1 MPSPREF
8 TETNSGSRRGR
19 RSYIKAETLN
29 KGMNCEPIIFH
40 RNCTKRII
48 SQSPRGKPKRKA
60 GRPRKYKLENLD
72 SPSFC
77 EGLDSSTCPLNL
89 SSDKMSCKRQR
100 RLSKDDSESVVNQ
113 KSDKLNIKVKIDESP
128 YKQLT
133 TSSSPERPMDEPII
147 KIKKFTCQECGM
159 QFKTKGR
166 FDKHI
171 PCRVHRGSEYVQK
184 PQVKRGRKSLNSKSL
199 NNMKLLPST
208 VQRKGVDDIDE
219 YSLLVRILGKS
230 PKSYNCAK
238 YMNDENFKEAD
249 DNSSEFSTRKSSSI
263 TGTLK
268 FNISPNHTVEF
279 LVSAN
284 LLAVKQCISLLD
296 NNNSAQFN
304 GVVPLSTLD
313 KINVYK
319 TRKDYLTEINGVSS
333 SLPFTCLPSY
343 HRSVDSVLVSSTSS
357 VINANKE
364 KQVNY
369 NTNNTNHITSNYQN
383 DYSFLSHNVMN
394 LSSNPLLL
402 EEFRDRSQDELQAAR
417 TILSLAHGATD
428 IIFNMGQITMD
439 IDNNNASIANNNN
452 NNNDNLC
459 ELNTYNTDVVTN
471 VTESR
476 ISGDEVAGNSQW
488 ASKHTTDSFQQ
499 GNELNSKSTAII
511 PSIIPGSIQSN
522 SQSNMVLENNVSQA
536 TILHDSDK
544 CISQAI
550 NTASATTTIIP
561 AIQTTTD
568 YLMTSTAAVTM
579 LTTTTTATTTTTTNT
594 TSQSSKSVSD
604 TWHPISSSQN
614 NISSNNNHN
623 NSSAVHRKIRPPPKK
638 RLSTNYSRSNSSR
651 SLADSNNTPTKSQ
664 DNANQIKSSFS
675 SSTTVCEPLVVAN
688 QPIKPII
695 SVSAI
700 SSYASSTDHIDT
712 LSTFSYSSCTSSTSG
727 VGLVSAP
734 IQLTNVVY
742 GNPNLIPSHTT
753 SLTPF
758 IPNQDLTTHPP
769 NPMNAFTMVFP
780 TPRPITP
787 TPQTINGTQPSFFIL
802 PQLMVLPRFVGSY
815 IPMISAPEPYPS
827 IINPVHSS
835 SLTETR
841 SSTFMTSSLV
851 TPIPTVQPDYS
862 TNQPVRTIILQPPP
876 QPSLPLTQPMSMIL
890 GSETVTT
897 QTSSDDSHL
906 KPINHNLNS
915 DEIKE
920 LNTSDSNNV
929 IVSQQSEICS
939 VKDKLLLPTLSNQN
953 NANCSKKSEL
963 TKCIWSGPNITK
975 PVPIRPVPEAFKVRS
990 SNVLP
995 SLQSKSVQEHQQPQ
1009 QQQQQQQQQHHG
1021 LTGQQQTASD
1031 QKVLSTPVTYHDMT
1045 NNWTKTTVSL
1055 TTAIVNTITDS
1066 PAYIIN
1072 PPPSPICIDLV
1083 SPVKTSTVETTL
1095 DTSPSCQT
1103 SQQSQ
1108 NKLVTI
1114 LPANQSDKI
1123 NKFQYRSLHYKKRLN
1138 FVRHNNYKK
1147 CLSTLHNLQVSTT
1160 NANTTTTAT
1169 CLRGKYRCQDFHSL
1183 HSVKSYPL
1191 RKHWR
1196 THTGIRPYI
1205 CHHCDISFTN
1215 RGNLS
1220 KHMKSRCHHDKFL
1233 KDSGLTQMPL
1243 SNSISDSESQFN
1255 GTSNNE
1261 EISVEQKDDNDTTT
1275 TTTTT
1280 TTNDDSNNTVCAPED
1295 LSNCS
1300 KASVVA
1306 STSPSSV
1313 SCKTRN
1319 SKGAVNS
1326 CSIPMNNKRNQDNP
1340 STHNDIH
1347 AAIPKSSSTA
1357 PPSPVSSSSNLS
1369 LKSSVLQFNT
1379 CSHVSDSSNRI
1390 PAPNVNAV
1398 NLSQDLPMNLS
1409 AKPQEPIA
1417 LIRYVVDPST
1427 YAKMNGIQPANY
1439 LNHHHHHTDNLYDK
1453 QIPSNCLPSAEVIV
1467 QTAVEAARSLASD
1480 KPNLRQQTNK
1490 SNHSTPDSKYF
1501 EKTSSPGSI
1510 SGATKHTDIRK
1521 RNCNTSNDFE
1531 EQHFPKALRT
1541 STPNHLENKQND
1553 KPCLLPR
1560 PASNSS
1566 SCGSAIICT
1575 EDSSSNK
1582 LNKDT
1587 KQNNKLETT
1596 PVTPTTVSSKTESP
1610 PRQNHGVKSHN
1621 CLKDPRPYKC
1631 NTCDVGF
1638 RVTGHLYKH
1647 YRSKTH
1653 MSNILQMAQ
1662 LSSSTIERVLQC
1674 HNGNPQLINPDTGE
1688 LIMTTLEKLIPTCEI
1703 PTTVPVNTVTNGHN

>member
-1 MPSPREF
+1 MPNPREF

-19 RSYIKAETLN
+19 RSYIKAETLT

-60 GRPRKYKLENLD
+60 GRPRKYKLGDLD

-77 EGLDSSTCPLNL
+77 EGLDSSTCPLSL

-100 RLSKDDSESVVNQ
+100 RLSKGDSESVANQ
-113 KSDKLNIKVKIDESP
+113 KSDKLNIKVKTDESP

-133 TSSSPERPMDEPII
+133 SSSPEQLTSEPII
-147 KIKKFTCQECGM
+147 KVKKFTCQECGM

-171 PCRVHRGSEYVQK
+171 PCRVLRGSEYLQK
-184 PQVKRGRKSLNSKSL
+184 PQLKRGRKSLNSKSL

-208 VQRKGVDDIDE
+208 VQRKGVDDTDE
-219 YSLLVRILGKS
+219 FSLLVRILGKS

-249 DNSSEFSTRKSSSI
+249 DSSEFSTRKKSSI

-279 LVSAN
+279 SVSAN

-296 NNNSAQFN
+296 NNSGQFN
-304 GVVPLSTLD
+304 GVPLST
-313 KINVYK
+313 
-319 TRKDYLTEINGVSS
+319 TKDYLTEINGVSS

-343 HRSVDSVLVSSTSS
+343 RSVDSVIVSSTSS
-357 VINANKE
+357 VINTNKE

-369 NTNNTNHITSNYQN
+369 NTNNTIHQHNHITSSYQN
-383 DYSFLSHNVMN
+383 DYSFASHNLINM
-394 LSSNPLLL
+394 SSLNPLLD
-402 EEFRDRSQDELQAAR
+402 EYRDRSQDELQAAR

-428 IIFNMGQITMD
+428 LIFNMGQVNMD
-439 IDNNNASIANNNN
+439 IDSNNAPITNNINNNHNNND
-452 NNNDNLC
+452 DNLC
-459 ELNTYNTDVVTN
+459 ELNTYNTEVVTN
-471 VTESR
+471 ITESR
-476 ISGDEVAGNSQW
+476 ISGDEVGGNSQW
-488 ASKHTTDSFQQ
+488 VLKHTTDSFQQ
-499 GNELNSKSTAII
+499 GNELNSKSTAIM
-511 PSIIPGSIQSN
+511 PSITGSIQSN
-522 SQSNMVLENNVSQA
+522 SQSNMVLENNISQT

-550 NTASATTTIIP
+550 NTASTTATTIIP
-561 AIQTTTD
+561 AIQTVTD
-568 YLMTSTAAVTM
+568 YLMTTTTAAVTM
-579 LTTTTTATTTTTTNT
+579 LATTTTTATTNT
-594 TSQSSKSVSD
+594 TSQSSKTVSD

-614 NISSNNNHN
+614 NISSNNN
-623 NSSAVHRKIRPPPKK
+623 NSNAVHRKIRPPPKK

-664 DNANQIKSSFS
+664 DNANQIKSPFS
-675 SSTTVCEPLVVAN
+675 SCTTGCEPLVVAS

-695 SVSAI
+695 SVSAT
-700 SSYASSTDHIDT
+700 SSCASSTDHIDT
-712 LSTFSYSSCTSSTSG
+712 LSTFSYSSCTSSASG
-727 VGLVSAP
+727 IGLVSAP

-758 IPNQDLTTHPP
+758 IPNQDLTTHQP
-769 NPMNAFTMVFP
+769 NPLNAFTMVFP

-841 SSTFMTSSLV
+841 PSTFMTSSLV
-851 TPIPTVQPDYS
+851 TPIPTVQPEYS
-862 TNQPVRTIILQPPP
+862 PNQPVRTIILQPPP
-876 QPSLPLTQPMSMIL
+876 QPSLPLTQPMSIL

-897 QTSSDDSHL
+897 QTSDDSHL
-906 KPINHNLNS
+906 KPINQNLSS

-920 LNTSDSNNV
+920 LNISDSNNMQ
-929 IVSQQSEICS
+929 VSQQSEICS

-953 NANCSKKSEL
+953 NANCSKKSES

-975 PVPIRPVPEAFKVRS
+975 PVPIRPVPEAFKVKL

-995 SLQSKSVQEHQQPQ
+995 SSLQSKSVQEH
-1009 QQQQQQQQQHHG
+1009 QQQQQQQHHG
-1021 LTGQQQTASD
+1021 LTGQQTASD
-1031 QKVLSTPVTYHDMT
+1031 QRVLSTPVTYHDMT
-1045 NNWTKTTVSL
+1045 SNCTKTTVSL
-1055 TTAIVNTITDS
+1055 TTTIVNTLTNS
-1066 PAYIIN
+1066 PAYMN
-1072 PPPSPICIDLV
+1072 PTPPPPSLPPAPPSPVCIDLV
-1083 SPVKTSTVETTL
+1083 SPDKMSSVDTTL
-1095 DTSPSCQT
+1095 DTSPASYT

-1123 NKFQYRSLHYKKRLN
+1123 NKFQYRSIHHKKRLN
-1138 FVRHNNYKK
+1138 FVKHNNYKK
-1147 CLSTLHNLQVSTT
+1147 CLSISHNLQVSTT
-1160 NANTTTTAT
+1160 TNNTTTATNTTT

-1183 HSVKSYPL
+1183 HSIKLYPL

-1196 THTGIRPYI
+1196 THTSIRPYI
-1205 CHHCDISFTN
+1205 CHHCDISFKN

-1261 EISVEQKDDNDTTT
+1261 EISVGEKHDNDTTT
-1275 TTTTT
+1275 TTTNTTTTAT
-1280 TTNDDSNNTVCAPED
+1280 TTNDDDDDDDSNSTVCTPED

-1306 STSPSSV
+1306 STSPSMSL

-1319 SKGAVNS
+1319 SKGAVNN
-1326 CSIPMNNKRNQDNP
+1326 CSIPMNNKRNQDNS
-1340 STHNDIH
+1340 STYNDIH
-1347 AAIPKSSSTA
+1347 AAISKSSSSTA
-1357 PPSPVSSSSNLS
+1357 PPSPVSSSSNLC

-1398 NLSQDLPMNLS
+1398 NLSQVILAFFALVIGRRVDL
-1409 AKPQEPIA
+1409 
-1417 LIRYVVDPST
+1417 
-1427 YAKMNGIQPANY
+1427 
-1439 LNHHHHHTDNLYDK
+1439 
-1453 QIPSNCLPSAEVIV
+1453 
-1467 QTAVEAARSLASD
+1467 
-1480 KPNLRQQTNK
+1480 
-1490 SNHSTPDSKYF
+1490 
-1501 EKTSSPGSI
+1501 
-1510 SGATKHTDIRK
+1510 
-1521 RNCNTSNDFE
+1521 
-1531 EQHFPKALRT
+1531 
-1541 STPNHLENKQND
+1541 
-1553 KPCLLPR
+1553 
-1560 PASNSS
+1560 
-1566 SCGSAIICT
+1566 
-1575 EDSSSNK
+1575 
-1582 LNKDT
+1582 
-1587 KQNNKLETT
+1587 
-1596 PVTPTTVSSKTESP
+1596 
-1610 PRQNHGVKSHN
+1610 
-1621 CLKDPRPYKC
+1621 
-1631 NTCDVGF
+1631 
-1638 RVTGHLYKH
+1638 
-1647 YRSKTH
+1647 
-1653 MSNILQMAQ
+1653 
-1662 LSSSTIERVLQC
+1662 
-1674 HNGNPQLINPDTGE
+1674 
-1688 LIMTTLEKLIPTCEI
+1688 
-1703 PTTVPVNTVTNGHN
+1703 